1 MPIPGHRQP
10 PPQNRK
16 NKKTV
21 IFENS
26 KTTAAVFPHH
36 TFCPH
41 EKTSPDKTTLPMR
54 KANTEKHQSRSF
66 DSHHIKNARSPCLLS
81 FPMTGFHR
89 RINVLWCTQRL
100 VSSRILTV
108 FPFHRA
114 RLDYKSFTAHTTL
127 CVIILNFTII
137 FYHDIQQKAI

>member
-10 PPQNRK
+10 PPQSRK
-16 NKKTV
+16 NKKAA
-21 IFENS
+21 IFENT

-36 TFCPH
+36 TFCPR
-41 EKTSPDKTTLPMR
+41 KNISPDRTTLPLQ
-54 KANTEKHQSRSF
+54 KTSTEWHQSRSF
-66 DSHHIKNARSPCLLS
+66 DSHHIKNARLSCLLS

-89 RINVLWCTQRL
+89 RINVLRCTQRL

-114 RLDYKSFTAHTTL
+114 RLDQKAFYSAHDTL
-127 CVIILNFTII
+127 CDYIKFYRYILP
-137 FYHDIQQKAI
+137 